1 MNLEKKSKVL
11 FRQFLKY
18 IVFFFIIFT
27 FCGVYFVS
35 SFDIQGQEIFIIFI
49 VNSIACIATI
59 AILRSILNISVQEA
73 IVMENSLQ
81 NKINTQVNFINKQQK
96 HLINQSKF
104 AAMGEM
110 LAMIA
115 HQWRQP
121 LNVIILNLNSIK
133 IMVDNKKIKKVEFD
147 AIIENVTETVDHMN
161 TTIDDFR
168 DFLKKEETVED
179 IPLLDLLITPKN
191 LIEAELNNSKVKFT
205 IDSNIDTDQKISLDK
220 SKFFQVIMNLYKN
233 SIDEFKKIER
243 DNPYIIA
250 TLFEVDNSLVIS
262 IEDNAGG
269 IPLDIFDK
277 IFDPYFST
285 KGKNGTGLGLYMSKR
300 IIEEY
305 IHGTIEAIN
314 TQKGVKFTLTIPFKT
329 TATEHLYDQEFK
341 CFRWD
346 MENNMFQKIKS
357 DNDKECHL
365 KETKE
370 IVNMLNSFSIS
381 YEITDNYDIKLNF

>member
-11 FRQFLKY
+11 FKQFLRY
-18 IVFFFIIFT
+18 IIFFFLIFT

-35 SFDIQGQEIFIIFI
+35 SFDIQGKEILIIFI

-73 IVMENSLQ
+73 IVVENSLQ
-81 NKINTQVNFINKQQK
+81 NKIKTQVDFINKQQK
-96 HLINQSKF
+96 YLINQSKF

-133 IMVDNKKIKKVEFD
+133 MMIDNKKIKKAEFD
-147 AIIENVTETVDHMN
+147 AIMENVTETVDHMN

-179 IPLLDLLITPKN
+179 IPLLDLLVTPKN
-191 LIEAELNNSKVKFT
+191 LIEAELNNIKVKFT

-233 SIDEFKKIER
+233 SIDEFKKCER
-243 DNPYIIA
+243 ENPYIIA
-250 TLFEVDNSLVIS
+250 TLFEVDNIRVFSLT
-262 IEDNAGG
+262 
-269 IPLDIFDK
+269 F
-277 IFDPYFST
+277 F
-285 KGKNGTGLGLYMSKR
+285 
-300 IIEEY
+300 
-305 IHGTIEAIN
+305 
-314 TQKGVKFTLTIPFKT
+314 KFI
-329 TATEHLYDQEFK
+329 Y
-341 CFRWD
+341 
-346 MENNMFQKIKS
+346 
-357 DNDKECHL
+357 
-365 KETKE
+365 
-370 IVNMLNSFSIS
+370 
-381 YEITDNYDIKLNF
+381 